1 MQGRLCISLFA
12 KIINLYIFRLS
23 CSFSTFL
30 IVCGQA
36 NSWSLEELHLDVTI
50 AEESDQP
57 SFDDCSFGVE
67 GLKLTGAVCRYLTQ
81 LLRLLNLFPVSGLV
95 PVRQTL

>member
-1 MQGRLCISLFA
+1 
-12 KIINLYIFRLS
+12 LYI
-23 CSFSTFL
+23 
-30 IVCGQA
+30 GQA

-67 GLKLTGAVCRYLTQ
+67 GLKLTGAVCRYRTVHY
-81 LLRLLNLFPVSGLV
+81 FCFC
-95 PVRQTL
+95 

>member
-1 MQGRLCISLFA
+1 
-12 KIINLYIFRLS
+12 
-23 CSFSTFL
+23 L
-30 IVCGQA
+30 IVGYAQA

-67 GLKLTGAVCRYLTQ
+67 GLKLTGAVCRYPPYTTFIGRF
-81 LLRLLNLFPVSGLV
+81 LLDLFPALVWLVSTNCFRLLKGIVS
-95 PVRQTL
+95 RDE

>member
-1 MQGRLCISLFA
+1 MLRV
-12 KIINLYIFRLS
+12 S
-23 CSFSTFL
+23 CSFSTSL
-30 IVCGQA
+30 IVGYAQA

-67 GLKLTGAVCRYLTQ
+67 GLKLTGAVCRYPYTTFIGTFCLICFRF
-81 LLRLLNLFPVSGLV
+81 LVWFRLDKLFE
-95 PVRQTL
+95 TT

>member
-1 MQGRLCISLFA
+1 MHLVQ
-12 KIINLYIFRLS
+12 NLMRGVL
-23 CSFSTFL
+23 
-30 IVCGQA
+30 CGQA

-67 GLKLTGAVCRYLTQ
+67 GLKLTGAVCRYFHFLF
-81 LLRLLNLFPVSGLV
+81 LPWIKNL
-95 PVRQTL
+95 

>member
-1 MQGRLCISLFA
+1 M
-12 KIINLYIFRLS
+12 YVTVRLS
-23 CSFSTFL
+23 CSCLTSL

-67 GLKLTGAVCRYLTQ
+67 GLKLTGAVCRYHTQ
-81 LLRLLNLFPVSGLV
+81 RS
-95 PVRQTL
+95 